1 MASAT
6 LRPHALII
14 EDELISALALQ
25 AQLADLGYR
34 SFAFAGAERQAVEQA
49 GLQCPDLVTVDVG
62 LLDGSGL
69 DAIESILQLCGP
81 LPVVYVTGDGGAL
94 SANESA
100 VVVEKPVSDAALA
113 HALMRAKA
121 RLQSP
126 TQRRSSSAQDDRA
139 VI

>member
-25 AQLADLGYR
+25 NQLIDLGYR

-49 GLQCPDLVTVDVG
+49 RLQCPDLVTVDVG
-62 LLDGSGL
+62 LLDGSGI
-69 DAIESILQLCGP
+69 DAIDTILQDCGP
-81 LPVVYVTGDGGAL
+81 LPVVYVTGDGGSL
-94 SANESA
+94 RGREEA
-100 VVVEKPVSDAALA
+100 VVVEKPVSNAALA
-113 HALMRAKA
+113 HAVVRAKA
-121 RLQSP
+121 RPQTGSP
-126 TQRRSSSAQDDRA
+126 RRPAPPQEGRA